1 MKRIL
6 IVGVCLVS
14 GAAIYGF
21 VDYLKTDKKQL
32 EQQYKE
38 APPVVTQ
45 AVVKEKTPEPP
56 VVNVKE
62 EPPTVVAASNDRKN
76 DKVRRPKRFSLKQ
89 YSRAK
94 LTEERFLLPD
104 SATLQQLP
112 GKKDSKH

>member
-6 IVGVCLVS
+6 IVGLCLVS

-21 VDYLKTDKKQL
+21 VDYLKTDKQQL

-45 AVVKEKTPEPP
+45 AAVKENIPETP
-56 VVNVKE
+56 VVTAKE
-62 EPPTVVAASNDRKN
+62 ELPTIVTSNNGRKN
-76 DKVRRPKRFSLKQ
+76 DKVRHPKRFSLKQ

-94 LTEERFLLPD
+94 LDEIPLHD
-104 SATLQQLP
+104 SAT
-112 GKKDSKH
+112 GKKDSRH